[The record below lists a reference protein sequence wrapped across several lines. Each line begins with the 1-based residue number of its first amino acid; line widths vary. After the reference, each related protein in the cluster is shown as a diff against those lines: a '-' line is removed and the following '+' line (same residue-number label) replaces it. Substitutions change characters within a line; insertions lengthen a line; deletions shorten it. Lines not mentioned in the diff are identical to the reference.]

1 MMELDSD
8 GDKEADSDDD
18 EYTLDE
24 SDDDFDNASAE
35 DGSENEY
42 TPYPTPRRSRR
53 RWSSWFYRQEF
64 APAIWIKE
72 KHWAFRSAEN

>member
-18 EYTLDE
+18 EYNLEGE
-24 SDDDFDNASAE
+24 SDDDFYDDSAE
-35 DGSENEY
+35 DDSENEY

-53 RWSSWFYRQEF
+53 R
-64 APAIWIKE
+64 
-72 KHWAFRSAEN
+72 